1 MLISDTHE
9 FIFVHNY
16 KVAGSSIKH
25 ALKPYAQTAFERLDW
40 VQRQCARLRL
50 REVPTY
56 PSHLTA
62 QEIKSNHPEEWHRY
76 FTFGFV
82 RNPWSWQVSLYFYML
97 ESEDHHQHDLIASME
112 EFDEYIHWR
121 VNEDKH
127 LQSEFF
133 CDTGGRVLVDYIGRL
148 ESIREDFQ
156 TICERVGVEAS
167 LPHKNASSHRD
178 YRAYYSDETRELVAE
193 HFQEDIERFG
203 YCFDGIRDHA
213 TIVA

>member
-1 MLISDTHE
+1 MISDKKNT
-9 FIFVHNY
+9 IFVHNY
-16 KVAGSSIKH
+16 KVAGQSIKQ
-25 ALKPYAQTAFERLDW
+25 ALRRWASPKWQREMSWLD
-40 VQRQCARLRL
+40 RQFARVGF
-50 REVPTY
+50 REKSDY

-62 QEIKSNHPEEWHRY
+62 MEIRERFPEIWDDY

-82 RNPWSWQVSLYFYML
+82 RNPWAWQVSLYFYML
-97 ESEDHHQHDLIASME
+97 ETESHHQHDLIASME
-112 EFDEYIHWR
+112 DFDEYIHWR

-133 CDTGGRVLVDYIGRL
+133 CDADGRLMVDYIGRL

-156 TICERVGVEAS
+156 TICEQIGVEAS

-178 YRAYYSDETRELVAE
+178 YRTYYSDRSRELVAE

-203 YCFDGIRDHA
+203 YCFDGVRDWSP
-213 TIVA
+213 IVA